1 MLLQTNSYVVPADK
15 RADHDRMM
23 RRFRQIMT
31 RLGCDD
37 FDVVEQTG
45 PNWSG
50 GEPTGRFVQIMRFRD
65 RRHQRAVQ
73 EAERSD
79 PTAQAMI
86 AEFAEMVNLPYQQQH
101 GLFAMG
107 FYHSA
112 LPAHT
117 QRELSPAEGGIAQA
131 TESAE
136 AGESVEAAPSAEASS
151 ETSGD
156 APMAEADVIFDADKT
171 EPDDASGGSSAPS

>member
-65 RRHQRAVQ
+65 RKQQLAGSAANDHAHLTESVRTLHRIEERRDRRIHSFRRAVR
-73 EAERSD
+73 A
-79 PTAQAMI
+79 
-86 AEFAEMVNLPYQQQH
+86 
-101 GLFAMG
+101 
-107 FYHSA
+107 
-112 LPAHT
+112 
-117 QRELSPAEGGIAQA
+117 RELSHLIAVR
-131 TESAE
+131 
-136 AGESVEAAPSAEASS
+136 GVELHGCEAS
-151 ETSGD
+151 
-156 APMAEADVIFDADKT
+156 VRR
-171 EPDDASGGSSAPS
+171 